1 MTNPKPNP
9 IKGRKHPCPTCQCNR
24 AVEMRQIKKEILR
37 PIERAFKKK
46 GFVLQFVGSE
56 KSGDE

>member
-1 MTNPKPNP
+1 MAKRQQNP
-9 IKGRKHPCPTCQCNR
+9 IKGRKHQCPTCQCNL

-37 PIERAFKKK
+37 PIEHAFKKK